1 MSDYGIPVKP
11 NRAQRN
17 SWLVI
22 KCEGNSTRIYRMRD
36 STWRWWWRVLLSDGR
51 YACSVARTR
60 RDAVYRSNLALV
72 RLLEGDSDD

>member
-11 NRAQRN
+11 KRAQRN
-17 SWLVI
+17 PWLVI

-36 STWRWWWRVLLSDGR
+36 SSWRWWWRVLLSDGR
-51 YACSVARTR
+51 YACSVTRTR

-72 RLLEGDSDD
+72 RLLGGER